1 MEDQKKPKD
10 TEAMI
15 LQAAEKEFLEKGYAG
30 ARTTAIAEA
39 AGVTHAMLHYYFRT
53 KDKLFEKI
61 VSDKM
66 EKLCEMLLMAI
77 NHPELPLKERV
88 QNGIEGHFEFL
99 RANPDLP
106 RFIINELAEHPER
119 METLRGTLLKNATS
133 LLGSLQEE
141 IDRLASCN
149 RCGRVDARMLLIDMV
164 SLNVFLFLAAPIVKT
179 VAGSIYGDYDLFLEM
194 RKRENVKTI
203 LGKLKL
209 EL

>member
-133 LLGSLQEE
+133 LLESLQEE